1 MSHISK
7 VVTVT
12 TLMRMK
18 ANGEKIVALTAYD
31 YPFACLVEDAGLH
44 IILVGDSLGMAVQGL
59 SSTLPVTMDEMLYH
73 TRIVAHGVE
82 HAMVLGDMPFMS
94 YQTSLS
100 EAVYN
105 AGRFL
110 KEAGAAGVKLEGGAT
125 VCDRIRAMTE
135 AGIPVQAHIGLTP
148 QSVHQMGGFRVQRD
162 EERLLAD
169 AVAVEAAGAFSV
181 VLEGIPAPIAAKIT
195 AQLKIPTIGIGAGPD
210 CDGQVLVLHDLLGL
224 NDRHRPKFVK
234 QYAQLGDLA
243 REALRQ
249 YAEEVQ
255 NGTFPGPE
263 HCY

>member
-1 MSHISK
+1 MNSVSK
-7 VVTVT
+7 PVTVT

-31 YPFACLVEDAGLH
+31 YPFARLVEDAGLH
-44 IILVGDSLGMAVQGL
+44 LMLVGDSLGMVVQGL
-59 SSTLPVTMDEMLYH
+59 TSTLPVTMEEVVYH
-73 TRIVAHGVE
+73 TRMVARGAG

-94 YQTSLS
+94 YQTSIS
-100 EAVYN
+100 EAVGN

-110 KEAGAAGVKLEGGAT
+110 KESGAAGVKLEGGAA

-169 AVAVEAAGAFSV
+169 AIAVEAAGAFSV

-195 AQLKIPTIGIGAGPD
+195 TQLKIPTIGIGAGPH
-210 CDGQVLVLHDLLGL
+210 CDGQILVLHDMLGL
-224 NDRHRPKFVK
+224 NDRHQPKFVK
-234 QYAQLGDLA
+234 QYARLGDLA

-249 YAEEVQ
+249 YAADVQ
-255 NGTFPGPE
+255 NGAFPGPE